1 MAALTL
7 SEKSA
12 LAENPLFR
20 SRLLQALFSK
30 ANYFRTLTSPNNVK
44 QFKQKSYAC
53 NFVLGGANS
62 IDIYAVARLWL
73 ANYNTETPD
82 LIQSGSPELI
92 GQPTDNELLS
102 AYATDVVF
110 ETMSKIDEGD
120 DLLPINTTL

>member
-12 LAENPLFR
+12 LAENPLF
-20 SRLLQALFSK
+20 
-30 ANYFRTLTSPNNVK
+30 
-44 QFKQKSYAC
+44 
-53 NFVLGGANS
+53 
-62 IDIYAVARLWL
+62 WL

-92 GQPTDNELLS
+92 GQPTDNELLN
-102 AYATDVVF
+102 ALATDVVF
-110 ETMSKIDEGD
+110 DTVCKIDEGD